1 MAEIYRLH
9 RLTLT
14 APGESLFAALAA
26 AVPGMSRGQ
35 ARDAVM
41 AGLVRVDG
49 AVVAAPKHVLDGLPH
64 AVEADLRQGIKR
76 ALDERVHGR
85 DAAVVRP
92 FTVLYED
99 DHVVVVDKAVGV
111 LSAPSGSADG
121 GAADRGHVPE
131 LLRRM
136 WRKRGRNVA
145 FVGVVHRLDKETS
158 GCICFAL
165 TRNAQS
171 ALAAQFACH
180 SAGRTYRCLTD
191 GAPPQDE
198 LTLTGV
204 IAFGPDGRRCFRFDP
219 AAAHRLAERARS
231 RAGDDDEGDG
241 DPSHDDPYRAAHGSA
256 PRNAHASA
264 PRRTSPGRDAVTHLK
279 VVRRLRRGADLEVTL
294 ETGRT
299 HQIRVSL
306 LAIGCPVSGDHVYF
320 PRDTAPARPKPP
332 RPPRMMLHAEKLAFD
347 HPVTG
352 RRIEVT
358 ANLPDEFAAHARS
371 LDREGGRA

>member
-14 APGESLFAALAA
+14 AAGESLFVALAA

-49 AVVAAPKHVLDGLPH
+49 AVVTAPKHVLDGLPH

-85 DAAVVRP
+85 EPAAVRP

-111 LSAPSGSADG
+111 LSAPLGSSDG
-121 GAADRGHVPE
+121 GAADRGNLPE

-191 GAPPQDE
+191 GAPPRDE

-204 IAFGPDGRRCFRFDP
+204 ISFGPDGRRCFRFDP
-219 AAAHRLAERARS
+219 AAADRLAERARS
-231 RAGDDDEGDG
+231 RAGDDDGG
-241 DPSHDDPYRAAHGSA
+241 DPAHDDPYGDAPGNAHG
-256 PRNAHASA
+256 HAAA
-264 PRRTSPGRDAVTHLK
+264 PRRTVPGRDAITHVK
-279 VVRRLRRGADLEVTL
+279 VIRRLRRGADLEVTL

-320 PRDTAPARPKPP
+320 PRDASGDAVSNRPKPP

-358 ANLPDEFAAHARS
+358 ATLPDEFAAHARL
-371 LDREGGRA
+371 LDR